1 MTKQEEIR
9 EGIASYIRLYNG
21 TSTTASEFTSK
32 AILEYL
38 HSQGVVLKVDK
49 ELPINPYRFNVHLDA
64 GIYDGLYREKYFEA
78 QQGMVNAGFTAVE
91 PLIEAEVGAK

>member
-49 ELPINPYRFNVHLDA
+49 ELPIVPLTAHCMGAYR
-64 GIYDGLYREKYFEA
+64 RA
-78 QQGMVNAGFTAVE
+78 QADMVDDGFTAVE